1 MRPAARL
8 VHAEKRL
15 ENALPV
21 CLRDAGTVVT
31 DADLYIPVRLADRD
45 AHRPV
50 RPAVTDGV
58 FGQVEQQPVQQRV
71 AAGKH
76 SAAVGLQHDALLL
89 GKRREIGEDLLDHG
103 RELDPVVTGHGAQL
117 THLQQDLRHL
127 RHTLRLLLQ
136 QAQKRRRFGR
146 DVRVLSGKQL
156 KLRLHQRK
164 RRAQLV
170 RSVTRELPLRREARV
185 QAVDHT
191 VERAAEALKL
201 RQHVLADLALR
212 QIARLNAFHLR
223 CKAAQRT
230 QRAAA
235 DKIREHAAGEHDR
248 RRDVPVR
255 DAEGR
260 LRAADDDRQLVI
272 RTLALRVEGVGR
284 TGLDLAVSRDAAADR
299 VHVPLAGIADQA
311 VHEHTR
317 HADQRRRHQRDAPL
331 QRQPL
336 HVCASIT

>member
-1 MRPAARL
+1 M
-8 VHAEKRL
+8 
-15 ENALPV
+15 
-21 CLRDAGTVVT
+21 
-31 DADLYIPVRLADRD
+31 
-45 AHRPV
+45 
-50 RPAVTDGV
+50 
-58 FGQVEQQPVQQRV
+58 
-71 AAGKH
+71 
-76 SAAVGLQHDALLL
+76 L
-89 GKRREIGEDLLDHG
+89 G
-103 RELDPVVTGHGAQL
+103 
-117 THLQQDLRHL
+117 
-127 RHTLRLLLQ
+127 
-136 QAQKRRRFGR
+136 
-146 DVRVLSGKQL
+146 GKQL

-170 RSVTRELPLRREARV
+170 RSVARKLPLRREARV
-185 QAVDHT
+185 QAVDHA

-212 QIARLNAFHLR
+212 QIARLNTFHLR

-235 DKIREHAAGEHDR
+235 DKIREHAAGERDR

-272 RTLALRVEGVGR
+272 RLFALRVEGVGR
-284 TGLDLAVSRDAAADR
+284 TGLNLAVSRDAAADR

-331 QRQPL
+331 QR
-336 HVCASIT
+336 